1 MHGMD
6 RSTPSKGAGPRDE
19 RGRPRGAAV
28 RSGRER
34 RRADREVRRALSE
47 RRAVA
52 TTVAA
57 AACAHLFWFAVL
69 AGDLRLAVVAGALG
83 CVAFV
88 AMSAHIEPAPPA
100 GPKGEIA
107 RMSEPEFDRL
117 LWAVERHGCDIATPG
132 PAAAVDSFECL
143 VREALD
149 ELPGFVRAELEQH
162 VAVTVADDGKEHGAY
177 GMYVGGTVANRGYG
191 HQILMFRDT
200 LERDFGH
207 DPETL
212 RRKVALVV
220 RHEVAH
226 HFGAGESHVGAL
238 GLSDLRLPPPPRPAG
253 GSRLPEVVSLSVP
266 AGTPAGATVA
276 SCPPA
281 RRRVAAPA
289 YVDER
294 PSPIAGVA
302 RRPRLPLPASRYRG
316 ACDLARPRPERLLPP
331 QSGEQGRGRATPSTP
346 SSTRR
351 DWRS

>member
-1 MHGMD
+1 MRGMD
-6 RSTPSKGAGPRDE
+6 RSTPSKGAEPRDE
-19 RGRPRGAAV
+19 RERPRGAAV
-28 RSGRER
+28 RSDRER
-34 RRADREVRRALSE
+34 RRAEREVRRALSE
-47 RRAVA
+47 RRAVG
-52 TTVAA
+52 TMVAA

-117 LWAVERHGCDIATPG
+117 LWAVERHGSDIATPG

-162 VAVTVADDGKEHGAY
+162 VAVTVADGGTEHGAY

-212 RRKVALVV
+212 RRKVALVL

-226 HFGAGESHVGAL
+226 HLGAGESHVGAL
-238 GLSDLRLPPPPRPAG
+238 GSLTSGSPRPLG
-253 GSRLPEVVSLSVP
+253 P
-266 AGTPAGATVA
+266 PAGAA
-276 SCPPA
+276 CPRSSPCPCRPERRRAQRSPRA
-281 RRRVAAPA
+281 RRRGVYRLRALSP
-289 YVDER
+289 YR
-294 PSPIAGVA
+294 RKPSGA
-302 RRPRLPLPASRYRG
+302 RH
-316 ACDLARPRPERLLPP
+316 DRPEP
-331 QSGEQGRGRATPSTP
+331 GWAEQ
-346 SSTRR
+346 RR
-351 DWRS
+351 DRGGGRLA